1 MLKQLNET
9 KKEAKENVKR
19 KGFFIH
25 QIKELQRKAK
35 HN

>member
-1 MLKQLNET
+1 MLNLLNET

-25 QIKELQRKAK
+25 QIKDLQRKSET
-35 HN
+35 